1 MINLILILIILGIIA
16 VNRILPSYCS
26 EYSECVFGVITY
38 NIYAATEFILTVTAA
53 LLVYRIGR
61 RILNK

>member
-1 MINLILILIILGIIA
+1 MINLILILTILGIIA

-38 NIYAATEFILTVTAA
+38 NIYAATEFILMAATA
-53 LLVYRIGR
+53 LLVYRIGKG
-61 RILNK
+61 LLKK